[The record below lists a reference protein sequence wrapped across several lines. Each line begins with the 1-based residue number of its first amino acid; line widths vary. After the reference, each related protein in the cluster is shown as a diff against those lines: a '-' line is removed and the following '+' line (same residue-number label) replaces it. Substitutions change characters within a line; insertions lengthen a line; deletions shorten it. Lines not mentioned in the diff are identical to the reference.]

1 MAMTATRTIR
11 AQGRRSRLCR
21 AALFVL
27 AVAGAAGLT
36 LVASACGGAAGRG
49 VAQVG
54 STTTHGSG
62 SSSADPAAYSACMRR
77 HGVPNFPDPDSQGR
91 LLFNSGSGINP
102 RSPQFRA
109 AQKACQRLLPNGGKP
124 DAKAQAEFLKQA
136 LKFSQCMRKHGIP
149 NFPDPQSSGSGI
161 GLTIGKDSGIDPN
174 SPRFKPAQHAAES
187 LLPGQKTHGGG
198 PLTETGKMQSGGGP
212 GGTP

>member
-36 LVASACGGAAGRG
+36 LVASACGGAAGPG
-49 VAQVG
+49 VAKVG

-109 AQKACQRLLPNGGKP
+109 AQRACQRLLPNGGKP
-124 DAKAQAEFLKQA
+124 GAPPQAQFFKQA
-136 LKFSQCMRKHGIP
+136 LQVSRCMRSYGWP
-149 NFPDPQSSGSGI
+149 NFPRLHTPPK
-161 GLTIGKDSGIDPN
+161 LTQL
-174 SPRFKPAQHAAES
+174 RA
-187 LLPGQKTHGGG
+187 GQNTH
-198 PLTETGKMQSGGGP
+198 TA
-212 GGTP
+212 

>member
-1 MAMTATRTIR
+1 MTATRTIR

-36 LVASACGGAAGRG
+36 LVASACGGSAGPG

-109 AQKACQRLLPNGGKP
+109 AQRACQRLLPNGGKP
-124 DAKAQAEFLKQA
+124 DAHAQAEFLKQA
-136 LKFSQCMRKHGIP
+136 LKFSRCMRSHGLP
-149 NFPDPQSSGSGI
+149 NFPDPQTSGNGI
-161 GLTIGKDSGIDPN
+161 GLTIGKNSGIDPN
-174 SPRFKPAQHAAES
+174 SPQFKSAQHACQS
-187 LLPGQKTHGGG
+187 LLPGQKGHGGG
-198 PLTETGKMQSGGGP
+198 PLTTTGKPQSGGVQ
-212 GGTP
+212 GGKP

>member
-1 MAMTATRTIR
+1 MRALVGAMTATRTTK
-11 AQGRRSRLCR
+11 ALGHRLR
-21 AALFVL
+21 LRPTPRLVL
-27 AVAGAAGLT
+27 AAAGASVLA
-36 LVASACGGAAGRG
+36 LVASACGGSPGPG

-54 STTTHGSG
+54 STTTGGGGST
-62 SSSADPAAYSACMRR
+62 SADPAAYSACMRR
-77 HGVPNFPDPDSQGR
+77 HGIPNFPDPDSHGR
-91 LLFNSGSGINP
+91 LVFTTGSGINP

-174 SPRFKPAQHAAES
+174 SPQFKAAQHACE
-187 LLPGQKTHGGG
+187 
-198 PLTETGKMQSGGGP
+198 
-212 GGTP
+212 